1 MTVFR
6 VKSRAHTGLC
16 VLAGMVGLVST
27 ALAQDN
33 KPLRLTPLA
42 NPPPAGQAARPAAPP
57 SPVNPAQAPAVLP
70 AQPTPPFALPAA
82 PPTHAFSSAP
92 LAPPALDGA
101 GVQENDPVFGGQK
114 WQGTE
119 RVLATALIAR
129 LPDGNLSRPLALIQT
144 RLLAHAGEPPI
155 GAALPGAGQAPWL
168 SLRLAKLAISADG
181 AWLDRVLAGVPAGQ
195 DDSVLAGYRLDQLLL
210 AGRTED
216 ACALAEQ
223 RVSQDPQ
230 PSWRKTLVACQSL
243 AGDHA
248 KAALGLQ
255 LLQEQKIE
263 DAALSTLVERL
274 SGIASVPWPKD
285 LTLTPLS
292 VALMRKGRIDPPAAS
307 LRKAEPRLLA
317 VIARSDA
324 FPWPTRVMAAER
336 AAQLH
341 ALPLGDLA
349 GVYAAVSATA
359 NEINADAARRV
370 GGARGRALAVRA
382 VREAASP
389 AVRMAAVTVAAELAR
404 KDDLLIP
411 LAGVLGPVL
420 AETTPAPDA
429 LAAAPDA
436 LRLLLLAGRLE
447 AAQAWLDLLRRSEGA
462 EAARA
467 TLLVR
472 LAEPRGL
479 GPVPVAALLAWASAE
494 QGRGGDISGRL
505 ALMYGVLEALGDA
518 LPARAW
524 SVLGDLPTQPAQK
537 LPGPAPLIQLQA
549 AAEGK
554 RPAETTA
561 LALILRGG
569 RGAALEAIITDVA
582 ITRALRTIG
591 LESEAR
597 GLALETAILAGL

>member
-1 MTVFR
+1 MTAFHA
-6 VKSRAHTGLC
+6 KGPAHIGFGALVGL
-16 VLAGMVGLVST
+16 VGLVSV
-27 ALAQDN
+27 AAAQDN
-33 KPLRLTPLA
+33 KPLRLTPLT
-42 NPPPAGQAARPAAPP
+42 NPPPAGQAARPSAPP

-70 AQPTPPFALPAA
+70 AQPTAPFSLPPAV
-82 PPTHAFSSAP
+82 PTGPFTSMP
-92 LAPPALDGA
+92 LAAPALDGA
-101 GVQENDPVFGGQK
+101 GVQENDPVFGPQK

-119 RVLATALIAR
+119 RILATALIAR
-129 LPDGNLSRPLALIQT
+129 LPEGNLSRPLALIQT
-144 RLLAHAGEPPI
+144 RLLAHAGDPPV

-168 SLRLAKLAISADG
+168 SLRLAKLAASADG
-181 AWLDRVLAGVPAGQ
+181 AWLDRVLAGVPAAQ
-195 DDSVLAGYRLDQLLL
+195 DDGVLAGYRLDQLLL

-223 RVSQDPQ
+223 RVAQDPQ
-230 PSWRKTLVACQSL
+230 PNWRKTLVACQSL

-248 KAALGLQ
+248 KATLGLQ
-255 LLQEQKIE
+255 LLQEQQID

-324 FPWPTRVMAAER
+324 FPWPTRIAAAER

-349 GVYAAVSATA
+349 SVYAAVTATPTELA
-359 NEINADAARRV
+359 ADAARRA

-382 VREAASP
+382 VREAPSP
-389 AVRMAAVTVAAELAR
+389 TARMAALSVAVDLAR
-404 KDDLLIP
+404 KDDMLVA
-411 LAGVLGPVL
+411 LAGVLAPVL
-420 AETTPAPDA
+420 AETTTAADSV
-429 LAAAPDA
+429 AAAPDA
-436 LRLLLLAGRLE
+436 LRVLLLAGRLD
-447 AAQAWLDLLRRSEGA
+447 AAQAWLELLRRSEGA

-479 GPVPVAALLAWASAE
+479 GPVPVAAILAWASAE
-494 QGRGGDISGRL
+494 QARSGEISGRL
-505 ALMYGVLEALGDA
+505 ALMFGLLEALGDP

-537 LPGPAPLIQLQA
+537 LLGPAPLIQLQA
-549 AAEGK
+549 AADGK
-554 RPAETTA
+554 RPAEATA

-569 RGAALEAIITDVA
+569 RGAALEAILTDVS
-582 ITRALRTIG
+582 IVRALRTIG
-591 LESEAR
+591 LEAEAR
-597 GLALETAILAGL
+597 ALALETAILAGL